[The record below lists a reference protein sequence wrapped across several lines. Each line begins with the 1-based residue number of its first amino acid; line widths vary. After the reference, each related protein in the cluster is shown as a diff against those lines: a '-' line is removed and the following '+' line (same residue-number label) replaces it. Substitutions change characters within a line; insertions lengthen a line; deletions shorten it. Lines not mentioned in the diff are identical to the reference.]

1 MSFRDRGREHSKSE
15 LRPPDAKRSKGDRPI
30 SPAVAQNSNI
40 PVFERRKMFEQTDS
54 GFTFLDKP
62 TIGKRSNRHTVKKGE
77 IGRSGSFRGSK
88 KIKTDVEGSP
98 QLRPKQISSTSL
110 SISQRMR
117 YFGHYDIQS
126 AAIERLASEK
136 ALASDHAVKKAT
148 GASAAHGAE
157 EEEWEDD
164 VCNDLVA
171 SCPAFKN
178 EVGGDSDWLPADSA
192 VLRLR
197 NCLSHDKQKRT
208 GSRERFVLDGDI
220 PLKQVI
226 GSRGPMSRQASE
238 VFQRQSGIHF
248 PLEFVDYGA
257 TYYRNY
263 FLGQEHQNFF
273 GIDEGLGPVAISL
286 KREKVSDGLPEFYG
300 TPATVGPT
308 GMPKNQYRII
318 LRTSKLVTL
327 RGIVLEDA
335 IPSGTKAGTVR
346 GLPPRDVIEYVG
358 QGELQLSCLK
368 LGKQEKKVYQ
378 ELVRLD
384 EQELNNKYKIGVLYC
399 KKGQTTEE
407 EMYNNE
413 QGSEAFEQFL
423 MLLGNKVKMR
433 GFTKYRA
440 QLDNKTDT
448 TGEYSVFTEFRDAE
462 IMFHVS
468 TLLPYTSSNK
478 QQLLRKRH
486 IGNDIVTVIFQEPG
500 CEPFSP
506 RSIRSHFQHIFV
518 VVRVDKADPQHHK
531 YRVAVAR
538 SQDIPYF
545 GPVIPEGA
553 VFDKDDQFKEFL
565 LAQCKSDAVQG
576 KAIPTDMKLAVAFVA
591 RCA

>member
-136 ALASDHAVKKAT
+136 ALAGDHAVKKAT

-171 SCPAFKN
+171 SCPTFKN

-263 FLGQEHQNFF
+263 FLGQGECVCVC
-273 GIDEGLGPVAISL
+273 E
-286 KREKVSDGLPEFYG
+286 RERERAVVDCLERVLCSMC
-300 TPATVGPT
+300 VG
-308 GMPKNQYRII
+308 
-318 LRTSKLVTL
+318 
-327 RGIVLEDA
+327 
-335 IPSGTKAGTVR
+335 
-346 GLPPRDVIEYVG
+346 
-358 QGELQLSCLK
+358 
-368 LGKQEKKVYQ
+368 
-378 ELVRLD
+378 
-384 EQELNNKYKIGVLYC
+384 
-399 KKGQTTEE
+399 
-407 EMYNNE
+407 
-413 QGSEAFEQFL
+413 
-423 MLLGNKVKMR
+423 GN
-433 GFTKYRA
+433 
-440 QLDNKTDT
+440 
-448 TGEYSVFTEFRDAE
+448 
-462 IMFHVS
+462 
-468 TLLPYTSSNK
+468 
-478 QQLLRKRH
+478 
-486 IGNDIVTVIFQEPG
+486 
-500 CEPFSP
+500 CW
-506 RSIRSHFQHIFV
+506 
-518 VVRVDKADPQHHK
+518 
-531 YRVAVAR
+531 
-538 SQDIPYF
+538 
-545 GPVIPEGA
+545 
-553 VFDKDDQFKEFL
+553 
-565 LAQCKSDAVQG
+565 
-576 KAIPTDMKLAVAFVA
+576 
-591 RCA
+591 